1 MEIGLPG
8 GTVRPPVRS
17 FAERD
22 LCWVGLRATKRPGGP
37 PDYGIGTWDASSWGM
52 DRSEVGVGRIVGAA
66 SGYGCCRESVA
77 VLTWGKRKA
86 GELLAPAAQLST
98 GAEKVNH
105 LCSFHIERLM
115 HWCARRGEGC
125 LCEE

>member
-22 LCWVGLRATKRPGGP
+22 LGWVGLRVTKRPGGP
-37 PDYGIGTWDASSWGM
+37 PDYGIGTWDASSWGTG
-52 DRSEVGVGRIVGAA
+52 RSMRTGRKSELAVSLVPRQRTAAVGGF
-66 SGYGCCRESVA
+66 A
-77 VLTWGKRKA
+77 VLTPGKRKT
-86 GELLAPAAQLST
+86 GELLAPAGQLST

-105 LCSFHIERLM
+105 LVLSKSS
-115 HWCARRGEGC
+115 G
-125 LCEE
+125 

>member
-1 MEIGLPG
+1 MRTG
-8 GTVRPPVRS
+8 R
-17 FAERD
+17 
-22 LCWVGLRATKRPGGP
+22 
-37 PDYGIGTWDASSWGM
+37 
-52 DRSEVGVGRIVGAA
+52 RSELAVSLVPRQRTAAVGGF
-66 SGYGCCRESVA
+66 A
-77 VLTWGKRKA
+77 VLTPGKRKT
-86 GELLAPAAQLST
+86 GELLAPAGQLST